1 MEGENWKRKRI
12 CVSTSIDGALTALL
26 SSDSEAFGKHMF
38 VHVPENIKSLES
50 KKNKIF
56 TPTTKL
62 LPDVDVTEEKWIKCP
77 VKMKCI
83 GEIEVMTV
91 DPDVKL
97 VYDMNGLEF

>member
-1 MEGENWKRKRI
+1 
-12 CVSTSIDGALTALL
+12 
-26 SSDSEAFGKHMF
+26 MF
-38 VHVPENIKSLES
+38 VHVPENIESLES

-62 LPDVDVTEEKWIKCP
+62 LPDVDVTGEKWIKCP

-91 DPDVKL
+91 DADVKL
-97 VYDMNGLEF
+97 LYEMNGLEFQLDKFIWKWVWKKDEKEV